1 MDGCGSFPLDV
12 CEDMMKMEM
21 FLSSF
26 PKLAPFASGQQ
37 LGGGLYLCVCVFMLR
52 RRWQFQVLPLCFS
65 VWSNLLDFH

>member
-1 MDGCGSFPLDV
+1 MDGCGSCPLDV

-37 LGGGLYLCVCVFMLR
+37 LGGGLYFCVCVYAKEEVAVLNPSFML
-52 RRWQFQVLPLCFS
+52 FS
-65 VWSNLLDFH
+65 LV